1 MVRLFSFV
9 LAVGALCCEGAAH
22 ADSVNKCK
30 DARGRTVY
38 QSDPCEVS
46 GAHFVKA
53 VTAPPRLNGETASA
67 VQLASAQPVA
77 DSITPECRLLR
88 EDKKNAM
95 KTKPA
100 SARMPGS
107 RPTMTGSSSA
117 WPPSAASRSKRNS
130 PFG

>member
-88 EDKKNAM
+88 EDKKRNED
-95 KTKPA
+95 K
-100 SARMPGS
+100 ARL
-107 RPTMTGSSSA
+107 RADA
-117 WPPSAASRSKRNS
+117 WLKADHDWIVKRMATIS
-130 PFG
+130 CQPE